1 MNFIRSFWKSHGT
14 KILGFLTT
22 VVAGLPLIEGLIPPA
37 HKPYWGAANLI
48 LGALTIQRGV
58 TNTRNNPPPSGG

>member
-1 MNFIRSFWKSHGT
+1 MRTITRYWRSHGT

-22 VVAGLPLIEGLIPPA
+22 VVAGLPMIEGLIDA
-37 HKPYWGAANLI
+37 ADKPYWSAANLI

-58 TNTRNNPPPSGG
+58 TNSRNQQ